1 MTSDPIEL
9 DVRSRDPVQLDV
21 PGSAPVEWGAS
32 EYMPVVSTDAPTY
45 EGSYEVTPRLVAQ
58 TLATAHRLMVDD
70 VTVTEIPSYR
80 TSNVGGGYT
89 VVIAQD

>member
-9 DVRSRDPVQLDV
+9 DVRSRDPVTLDV

-45 EGSYEVTPRLVAQ
+45 EGPYEATPTSDTQVFATGRKLMVREFTVNPIPSNYGLVTWNGQ
-58 TLATAHRLMVDD
+58 TL
-70 VTVTEIPSYR
+70 TVS
-80 TSNVGGGYT
+80 
-89 VVIAQD
+89 